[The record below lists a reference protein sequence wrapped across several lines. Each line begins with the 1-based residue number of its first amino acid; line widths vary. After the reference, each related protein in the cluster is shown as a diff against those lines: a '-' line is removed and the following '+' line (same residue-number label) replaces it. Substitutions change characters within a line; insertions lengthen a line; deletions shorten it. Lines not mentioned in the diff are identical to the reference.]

1 MPKIAYKITL
11 LIFNTSAP
19 YFSTQSAMRT
29 LLFLMLPFLV
39 NAQKFNTTGTT
50 NDRALSAY
58 REGMREASFGPSG
71 TAVAQGF
78 FEKAVRAD
86 PLFIE
91 ARLALA
97 DTYRSGRDFF
107 KAREE
112 FLKAIELDSTF
123 RPLAFLILAE
133 VEWDLD
139 MYDDCTRHATSYLN
153 SNPINPGKIKAA
165 KKWVERAQFASRAI
179 KNPVPFNPV
188 SLGPGINTDKMEYF
202 PSLTADGSTMI
213 FTRRVGLDENFYSS
227 TFNNGKWETAVPI
240 DGVNTPQ
247 NEGAQAISP
256 DGSWLVFT
264 ACNRENDGSQ
274 GSCDLY
280 WSQLKNGAWSKPTP
294 FSSAINSPDWEA
306 QPTIGA
312 DNKTIIFCKAS
323 SRDGSRI
330 SLWQTNRQQ
339 GGKWSKPEKLPE
351 QINAGGRVIAPF
363 LHPDGQTLYFA
374 SDSLPGLGGSDL
386 FFVRKQ
392 PDGSWGSPVNLGYP
406 INTKGSEEMLVVSL
420 DGKQAFFA
428 ANRSGGAGGLDIYSF
443 EMPEAARPQPVTYA
457 RARIT
462 DAVTGYPLVAK
473 ADFTDI
479 KTGLSFVSSNSKSD
493 GTVLV
498 CLPAGKSYALN
509 VSREGYL
516 FHSENFDLL
525 ETATAAKPFELDIAL
540 IPFDTDTVTGEVKTL
555 KTPIALRNVF
565 FETGASSLKPESA
578 AELDR
583 LAELLEKNPLLNIQ
597 INGHTDNVGNDESN
611 MLLSEKR
618 AKAVYDY
625 LVTRQIS
632 PQRLRFRGYGK
643 TQPIDTNDTPEG
655 RSRNRRTEFEVW

>member
-1 MPKIAYKITL
+1 MRIL
-11 LIFNTSAP
+11 L
-19 YFSTQSAMRT
+19 
-29 LLFLMLPFLV
+29 LLLLPFLT
-39 NAQKFNTTGTT
+39 NAQKFHTTETT
-50 NDRALSAY
+50 NDRALSSY
-58 REGMREASFGPSG
+58 REGMREASFGSSS
-71 TAVAQGF
+71 TAIAQGF
-78 FEKAVRAD
+78 FEKAVKAD

-97 DTYRSGRDFF
+97 DTHRSSRSFF

-112 FLKAIELDSTF
+112 FLNAIELDSTY
-123 RPLAFLILAE
+123 RPMAFLILAE
-133 VEWDLD
+133 VEWELD
-139 MYDDCTRHATSYLN
+139 MYEDCARHAASYLN
-153 SNPINPGKIKAA
+153 SNPINPGKIKSAR
-165 KKWVERAQFASRAI
+165 KWIERAQFAASAV

-188 SLGPGINTDKMEYF
+188 SLGSGINTADMEYF

-227 TFNNGKWETAVPI
+227 TFKDGIWEKAVPV
-240 DGVNTPQ
+240 DGVNTSQ

-264 ACNRENDGSQ
+264 ACNREKDGSQ

-280 WSQLKNGAWSKPTP
+280 WSQLKNGAWTTPTP

-312 DNKTIIFCKAS
+312 DNRTIIFCKAN

-330 SLWQTNRQQ
+330 SLWQTSRQQ

-351 QINAGGRVIAPF
+351 QINVGGRIIAPF

-374 SDSLPGLGGSDL
+374 SDSLPGMGASDL

-392 PDGSWGSPVNLGYP
+392 PDGSWGAPVNLGYP

-420 DGKQAFFA
+420 DGKQAYFA

-443 EMPEAARPQPVTYA
+443 EMPENARPRPVTYA

-462 DAVTGYPLVAK
+462 DAVTGNPLTAK
-473 ADFTDI
+473 ADFIDL

-509 VSREGYL
+509 VSKDGYL
-516 FHSENFDLL
+516 FYSENFDLL
-525 ETATAAKPFELDIAL
+525 ESATAAKPFELDIAL
-540 IPFDTDTVTGEVKTL
+540 IPFVTDTVTGEVKAM
-555 KTPIALRNVF
+555 KKPIALRNVF
-565 FETGASSLKPESA
+565 FESGSSDLKPESA
-578 AELDR
+578 SELDR
-583 LAELLEKNPLLNIQ
+583 LAELLDKNPLLKIQ

-611 MLLSEKR
+611 MVLSEKR

-625 LVTRQIS
+625 LVTRQINL
-632 PQRLRFRGYGK
+632 QRLRFKGYGETK
-643 TQPIDTNDTPEG
+643 PIDSNDTPEG

>member
-1 MPKIAYKITL
+1 MTQVL
-11 LIFNTSAP
+11 RAP
-19 YFSTQSAMRT
+19 QTQSAMRT
-29 LLFLMLPFLV
+29 LLFLMFPFLV
-39 NAQKFNTTGTT
+39 TAQKFNTTETT

-58 REGMREASFGPSG
+58 REGMREASFGSSG
-71 TAVAQGF
+71 TAIAQGF
-78 FEKAVRAD
+78 FEKAVKAD

-97 DTYRSGRDFF
+97 DTHRSLRNFF

-112 FLKAIELDSTF
+112 FLNAIALDSTY

-133 VEWDLD
+133 VEWELD
-139 MYDDCTRHATSYLN
+139 MYDDCASHATSYLN
-153 SNPINPGKIKAA
+153 SNPINTGKIKSA
-165 KKWVERAQFASRAI
+165 KKWVERARFASTAI
-179 KNPVPFNPV
+179 KNPVPFRPV
-188 SLGPGINTDKMEYF
+188 SLGPGINTADMEYF

-227 TFNNGKWETAVPI
+227 TFNNGVWGNAVPI
-240 DGVNTPQ
+240 EGVNTTQ

-280 WSQLKNGAWSKPTP
+280 WSQLKNGAWTKPTP

-374 SDSLPGLGGSDL
+374 SDSLPGMGASDL

-392 PDGSWGSPVNLGYP
+392 PDGSG
-406 INTKGSEEMLVVSL
+406 
-420 DGKQAFFA
+420 
-428 ANRSGGAGGLDIYSF
+428 
-443 EMPEAARPQPVTYA
+443 
-457 RARIT
+457 
-462 DAVTGYPLVAK
+462 
-473 ADFTDI
+473 
-479 KTGLSFVSSNSKSD
+479 
-493 GTVLV
+493 
-498 CLPAGKSYALN
+498 
-509 VSREGYL
+509 
-516 FHSENFDLL
+516 
-525 ETATAAKPFELDIAL
+525 ET
-540 IPFDTDTVTGEVKTL
+540 
-555 KTPIALRNVF
+555 R
-565 FETGASSLKPESA
+565 
-578 AELDR
+578 
-583 LAELLEKNPLLNIQ
+583 
-597 INGHTDNVGNDESN
+597 
-611 MLLSEKR
+611 
-618 AKAVYDY
+618 
-625 LVTRQIS
+625 
-632 PQRLRFRGYGK
+632 
-643 TQPIDTNDTPEG
+643 
-655 RSRNRRTEFEVW
+655 